1 MHFSFAAITARQIL
15 WTLTFAAQLVLL
27 VVLLG
32 RDRMRRHQWFT
43 ASIALFALRLLSEVL
58 LAGRMAV
65 LPLQEIFLSLADV
78 AAIVGLLVVVEIARR
93 AFQGIRPRP
102 LVAGLGVTLAL
113 AGVVLVKWGPW
124 PEWAQLA
131 DRSVLGILRM
141 MQLLAQKTN
150 TLVDLLTVE
159 LGLLVVLFGRRFK
172 AGWGSHTQKIAIG
185 LSTVSISWLAVQ
197 GTWQYLAQT
206 VHPQTQQEYER
217 IMDLGGKLVNANK
230 VVYLAALVWWIVW
243 LWKDEPGTVA
253 AEPQL
258 QEPAAPAQLTSSTE
272 APEGDAQ

>member
-1 MHFSFAAITARQIL
+1 MHFSFAAITAHQIL

-32 RDRMRRHQWFT
+32 RDRVRRYPWFT
-43 ASIALFALRLLSEVL
+43 ASIALFALRLLAEVL

-93 AFQGIRPRP
+93 AFVGIRPRP
-102 LVAGLGVTLAL
+102 LILGLAATLAV

-124 PEWAQLA
+124 PEWAELA
-131 DRSVLGILRM
+131 DKSVLGVLHM

-150 TLVDLLTVE
+150 MLVDLLTVE

-185 LSTVSISWLAVQ
+185 LSTVSMAWLAVQ
-197 GTWQYLAQT
+197 GTWQFLAQT

-217 IMDLGGKLVNANK
+217 IMDLGAKLVNANK

-243 LWKDEPGTVA
+243 LWLDEPGTAA
-253 AEPQL
+253 AEPQ
-258 QEPAAPAQLTSSTE
+258 QEAAEAAQLSSGSD
-272 APEGDAQ
+272 APEGDAH